1 MEPVIMGVGAGVA
14 AIAALIGE
22 LVASGREAEA
32 QQVRER
38 IAAQY
43 GPELLAQVDAIQ
55 PQTVGGTAFAGVR
68 EDEGLRRRQLSAAD
82 VMAEMFQSG
91 GQTPADMA
99 ALESA
104 RNAAASQASSDYQ
117 SIAASMARRGMANSG
132 LQTALQAQT
141 GQDTANAL
149 AEMGRRSQAD
159 ARQRAFQALQSSAG
173 LAGGVRGQDY
183 GVSRDRASAVDAM
196 NVFNA
201 RAKAQADQQRFSNRM
216 DVLNARGNAMAGQ
229 TQGYQQQADNAR
241 RLAGGVGNAALDVA
255 SVLAED
261 ERKKK
266 GGG

>member
-1 MEPVIMGVGAGVA
+1 MEPVTMGVGAGVA

-32 QQVRER
+32 QALRER
-38 IAAQY
+38 VSAQY

-55 PQTVGGTAFAGVR
+55 PRTVGASEFGSVR
-68 EDEGLRRRQLSAAD
+68 EDAGLRQRQLSAAD
-82 VMAEMFQSG
+82 AMAELYASG
-91 GQTPADMA
+91 GQSPADAA

-104 RNAAASQASSDYQ
+104 RNAAAAQASSDYG

-132 LQTALQAQT
+132 LEAALRSQTS
-141 GQDTANAL
+141 QDTSNTL

-159 ARQRAFQALQSSAG
+159 ARERAFRALQASAG
-173 LAGGVRGQDY
+173 IAGGVRSADY

-201 RAKAQADQQRFSNRM
+201 RARSAADQARFNSRM
-216 DVLNARGNAMAGQ
+216 DVLNARANAATGQ
-229 TQGYQQQADNAR
+229 AAGYQQQANNAR
-241 RLAGGVGNAALDVA
+241 RVAGGVGNAALDVLA
-255 SVLAED
+255 ALAED
-261 ERKKK
+261 ERKKR